1 MEAWTARTPTPAP
14 LTVDDG
20 PGVAREPITGQGD
33 ARSEV
38 RLPA

>member
-1 MEAWTARTPTPAP
+1 MEAWTARTPKPAP

-20 PGVAREPITGQGD
+20 PGVAREAITGQGD
-33 ARSEV
+33 ACADV